1 MAKKSAT
8 AVESQLPANPGKALP
23 CKWYQ
28 DEELALLD
36 FLIENQAE
44 AGDGMLFRANTLAAA
59 AASIAGLW
67 KKGGVK
73 TKDAV
78 RTKYASVS
86 IIFKLAP
93 EKYSFCCF
101 SCGKNSPDILT
112 SKTLLGFHGMRSE
125 AQI

>member
-8 AVESQLPANPGKALP
+8 TVESQLRANPGKALP

-36 FLIENQAE
+36 LLIDHKAE

-67 KKGGVK
+67 KRGGVK
-73 TKDAV
+73 NKDAV

-93 EKYSFCCF
+93 GKYSVA
-101 SCGKNSPDILT
+101 SAA
-112 SKTLLGFHGMRSE
+112 R
-125 AQI
+125 